1 MTKKIMK
8 NFITQIKK
16 KTSGIIWTLISTGV
30 ILLLLGLLIVWT
42 DFFLRLVMGLL
53 VMVIA
58 YAFFYGAYK
67 LWSLKKDIEKFFK
80 L

>member
-8 NFITQIKK
+8 NFIDQTKK
-16 KTSGIIWTLISTGV
+16 KINGVIWTLVSTGV
-30 ILLLLGLLIVWT
+30 ILLLLAVLIVWT

-53 VMVIA
+53 VIIVA

-67 LWSLKKDIEKFFK
+67 LWSLKNDVEKFFK